1 MYIEGQTPDTTG
13 LVVYARLSSGEEY
26 EVNDY
31 ELSES
36 GELKPGMSRIYII
49 RGALKTWFDITV
61 NERIPWG
68 GSGSE
73 QDPYTVSDA
82 EGLNFL
88 SAKVRAGNGYE
99 GVYFALACDIWAAR
113 RGLR

>member
-1 MYIEGQTPDTTG
+1 
-13 LVVYARLSSGEEY
+13 
-26 EVNDY
+26 
-31 ELSES
+31 
-36 GELKPGMSRIYII
+36 MSRIYII

-88 SAKVRAGNGYE
+88 SAKVWAGNGYE
-99 GVYFALACDIWAAR
+99 GVYFALACDIDLGGAAWTPIGTR
-113 RGLR
+113 NSSFAGVFDGKALP